1 VKLKQKDHR
10 RLMEVEQ
17 PGKKQNTITI
27 ENEVTPKNKLV
38 AILITPVILV
48 VVFWAIFIIETE
60 GLSTSEDYLS
70 LLAGCIINSL
80 ATGNT
85 ECLPDIG
92 YILLCTILSGPF
104 ALFCSYKIW
113 QNLKSKTILTEQKI
127 INKQSSGKEIQLYW
141 SEIKKV
147 RIFSAN
153 QASQLVFTKSK
164 GPALFDNN
172 NRIFCPP
179 GLSKKRPFISRDA
192 ANLILKK
199 IDRYNISVKG
209 ERVLLEKIIKTP
221 HKPQQTPTRSTT
233 QNRAAKNPLPVRPP
247 SGQKPTPK

>member
-1 VKLKQKDHR
+1 MQ
-10 RLMEVEQ
+10 VEP
-17 PGKKQNTITI
+17 PGKQQKTITI
-27 ENEVTPKNKLV
+27 ENEVTPLNKLM

-60 GLSTSEDYLS
+60 HLSTSSDYLN
-70 LLAGCIINSL
+70 LLAGCILNL
-80 ATGNT
+80 LTTGNT
-85 ECLPDIG
+85 ECLPDSG
-92 YILLCTILSGPF
+92 YIILCTILSGPF

-127 INKQSSGKEIQLYW
+127 INKQASGKEIQLYW

-153 QASQLVFTKSK
+153 QAHQLVFTRNK
-164 GPALFDNN
+164 GASLFDDSG
-172 NRIFCPP
+172 RIFCPP

-209 ERVLLEKIIKTP
+209 ERTLLEEIIKMP
-221 HKPQQTPTRSTT
+221 HKSQQAPTRTF
-233 QNRAAKNPLPVRPP
+233 A
-247 SGQKPTPK
+247 

>member
-1 VKLKQKDHR
+1 
-10 RLMEVEQ
+10 MEVEQ
-17 PGKKQNTITI
+17 PGKKQKTITI
-27 ENEVTPKNKLV
+27 ENEATTKNKLV
-38 AILITPVILV
+38 AMLITPIILI

-60 GLSTSEDYLS
+60 HLSTSSDYLA
-70 LLAGCIINSL
+70 LLTGCIINSL
-80 ATGNT
+80 TTGNT
-85 ECLPDIG
+85 ECLPDLG
-92 YILLCTILSGPF
+92 YIILCTILSGPF

-147 RIFSAN
+147 RIFSTN

-179 GLSKKRPFISRDA
+179 GLSKKKPFISRDA

-199 IDRYNISVKG
+199 IDRYNIAIKG
-209 ERVLLEKIIKTP
+209 ERALLEEIIQTP
-221 HKPQQTPTRSTT
+221 HKSQQAPTRPVT
-233 QNRAAKNPLPVRPP
+233 QNMPATNHLPVRPP
-247 SGQKPTPK
+247 LAQKPTSK